1 MRGKLIVIEGTD
13 CSGKET
19 QTMLLEKKLNN
30 FGIETKHLSFPM
42 YDTATGKIIAT
53 CYLGKEEYCA
63 KLFKDGIT
71 GLFKEGASNVDYL
84 TSSLYYAADRRY
96 NSKKITEL
104 LNNGVNVILDRY
116 IYSNLAHQGG
126 KILKGEDR
134 YKFYKKM
141 ELLEFEILE
150 IPKPDKVIFLYVPY
164 EAASELKKNRNE
176 VPDQHEAN
184 KEHLINAEKAYFE
197 LADIY
202 KFDIINCAPDNK
214 MRSIDS
220 INDELYSK
228 VELLVK
234 KDKDELLI
242 KRK

>member
-19 QTMLLEKKLNN
+19 QTLLLEKKLNSLD
-30 FGIETKHLSFPM
+30 IKTKHLSFPM
-42 YDTATGKIIAT
+42 YDTPTGKIIAT
-53 CYLGKEEYCA
+53 CYLGKEEYCDY
-63 KLFKDGIT
+63 LFKDNIK
-71 GLFKEGASNVDYL
+71 GLFEEGASNVDYL

-104 LNNGVNVILDRY
+104 LDKGINVILDRY

-126 KILKGEDR
+126 KIASGEDR
-134 YKFYKKM
+134 YAFYKKM

-164 EAASELKKNRNE
+164 DAALELKKNRE
-176 VPDQHEAN
+176 EKADQHEVS
-184 KEHLINAEKAYFE
+184 KEHLVNAEHAYFE
-197 LADIY
+197 LADLY

-214 MRSIDS
+214 MRSIKS
-220 INDELYSK
+220 INEELYSK

-234 KDKDELLI
+234 KK
-242 KRK
+242 